1 MNLKS
6 LFPVLIIA
14 LITMVQGC
22 TTNKTEN
29 GQTADKSLYWVKEK
43 MITCLSDGVPVYRKP
58 DPAQQGN
65 WLTSVKLGEVLTYLG
80 ETVTDTTKKA
90 REYLHVQL
98 SDGTEGWALSYGLMM
113 YSKPGVITIQS
124 AIYDRPD
131 QLSVTSKKLEP
142 MEIVAITNVKEGW
155 AEFTSEQKKI
165 KGWIPSGNFTET
177 ENDILIAVL
186 FRKEMKKQDQRT
198 EKQKIADFLQNLPT
212 DNSVFISDL
221 EKRLEELQGN
231 TPDTS
236 LVLDEG
242 NGE

>member
-1 MNLKS
+1 
-6 LFPVLIIA
+6 
-14 LITMVQGC
+14 
-22 TTNKTEN
+22 
-29 GQTADKSLYWVKEK
+29 
-43 MITCLSDGVPVYRKP
+43 
-58 DPAQQGN
+58 
-65 WLTSVKLGEVLTYLG
+65 
-80 ETVTDTTKKA
+80 
-90 REYLHVQL
+90 
-98 SDGTEGWALSYGLMM
+98 
-113 YSKPGVITIQS
+113 
-124 AIYDRPD
+124 
-131 QLSVTSKKLEP
+131 